1 MSKKDKVNEDVFDV
15 AVEVGTDAVTT
26 EDKEAAFKAKKAE
39 AAKRF
44 KERRAAEKVA
54 AVENSA
60 KLIEVLKSNG
70 AYDNLPEDLK
80 SFLNGMANPVRAT
93 SGRSE
98 VFTKLF
104 GATPEVGATVT
115 LKEAFERTYKSLADL
130 KTNIKKWAA
139 TGTVVEVKEAA
150 NMLDTTFTIVSMA

>member
-1 MSKKDKVNEDVFDV
+1 MSKKDKINEDVFDV
-15 AVEVGTDAVTT
+15 AVEAAVDTVAT
-26 EDKEAAFKAKKAE
+26 ENKEAAFKAKKAE

>member
-1 MSKKDKVNEDVFDV
+1 MSKKDKINEDVFDV
-15 AVEVGTDAVTT
+15 AVEVGTDAVPA

>member
-1 MSKKDKVNEDVFDV
+1 MSKKNFDEVATTDVSV
-15 AVEVGTDAVTT
+15 
-26 EDKEAAFKAKKAE
+26 EDKAADFKAKKAE

-54 AVENSA
+54 AVENSG
-60 KLIEVLKSNG
+60 KLIQYLQDNG
-70 AYDNLPEDLK
+70 AYEGLPEELK
-80 SFLNGMANPVRAT
+80 AFLNGMANPTRAS

-104 GATPEVGATVT
+104 GANPTVGSSIT

-139 TGTVVEVKEAA
+139 SGIVVEIKEEA
-150 NMLDTTFTIVSMA
+150 NMLDTTFTLVSLA